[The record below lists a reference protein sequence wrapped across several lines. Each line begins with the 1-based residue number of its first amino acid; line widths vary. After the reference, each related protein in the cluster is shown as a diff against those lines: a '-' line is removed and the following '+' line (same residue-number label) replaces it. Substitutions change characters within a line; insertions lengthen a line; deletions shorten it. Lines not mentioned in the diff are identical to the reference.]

1 MCRAGIE
8 VQGILEYDPQNVEV
22 DHESWDHW
30 TLGDYGFHDTDHGSI
45 AILPMCSSRALGWDL
60 LQGGR
65 PSVGSGVSKR
75 LKVVLTDLASACE
88 NV

>member
-1 MCRAGIE
+1 MAAGLWLRGL
-8 VQGILEYDPQNVEV
+8 VGLELSAV
-22 DHESWDHW
+22 
-30 TLGDYGFHDTDHGSI
+30 GK
-45 AILPMCSSRALGWDL
+45 GWDL

-65 PSVGSGVSKR
+65 PTVGSGVLFSKR

>member
-1 MCRAGIE
+1 VAAGLWLRGL
-8 VQGILEYDPQNVEV
+8 VGLELSAV
-22 DHESWDHW
+22 
-30 TLGDYGFHDTDHGSI
+30 GK
-45 AILPMCSSRALGWDL
+45 GWDL